1 MDRFAKTA
9 VVIAGLAAVGV
20 AVAWGVQTAAQ
31 GLPARQSFDILTGPV
46 AGTYFPMGELIA
58 RVVSHPPGLGRCEI
72 KAVCG
77 PPGVVVSAKSSDG
90 AVANVLAVNS
100 GAAASG
106 LAQGNV
112 VADAVAGRGPFR
124 KYGRQTH
131 IRVMA
136 DLFPESMQLVVAARS
151 PVNSVDDLRGRR
163 VSLGNSRSGVGVIAA
178 EILSAYGVR
187 GVKLRH
193 ETYEASAALLR
204 QGKLDAFFFLGGAP
218 SPLVGDL
225 LAGGQAR
232 LVPIDGKGR
241 TRLVARIKGLSA
253 DTIAAGAYR
262 GTGRIETIS
271 CHTLWIVKDTA
282 PASAVYSL
290 VRALYDPANRDM
302 LAQGPRPAQEI
313 RLGEQI
319 SLLSV
324 PWHAGAVRFYREVGQ
339 LPQAAPP
346 RHR

>member
-1 MDRFAKTA
+1 MDRLAKA
-9 VVIAGLAAVGV
+9 GVVIAGLAAVGV
-20 AVAWGVQTAAQ
+20 MLGWGVHGSAQ
-31 GLPARQSFDILTGPV
+31 GLPARQSFEIVTGPV

-58 RVVSHPPGLGRCEI
+58 RVVSHPPGLGRCE
-72 KAVCG
+72 KRGVCG
-77 PPGVVVSAKSSDG
+77 PPGVIVSARSSDG

-100 GAAASG
+100 GQAASG

-151 PVNSVDDLRGRR
+151 PVKTVADLKGKR
-163 VSLGNSRSGVGVIAA
+163 VSLGNAQSGSDVIAS
-178 EILSAYGVR
+178 EILSAYGVK
-187 GVKLRH
+187 GVKIRR
-193 ETYEASAALLR
+193 ETYDASAALLR
-204 QGKLDAFFFLGGAP
+204 EGKLDAFFFLGGAP
-218 SPLVGDL
+218 VPLVSDL
-225 LAGGQAR
+225 IGRGQAR

-241 TRLVARIKGLSA
+241 SRLVARIKGLSA
-253 DTIAAGAYR
+253 DTIPPGAYR
-262 GTGRIETIS
+262 NTGRLETIS

-282 PASAVYSL
+282 PSNAVYAM
-290 VRALYDPANRDM
+290 VRALYDPANRDV

-313 RLGEQI
+313 KLGETA

-324 PWHAGAVRFYREVGQ
+324 PWHPGATRFYREVGQ
-339 LPQAAPP
+339 LPQP
-346 RHR
+346 RQR